1 MFKNNAKTFL
11 LFTLIFITAIG
22 LSAVSAADTAS
33 SDDVQSTADMITKDV
48 QTSTDLSVDNTN
60 KEISKDVNKNIK
72 REAANYTID
81 DTTYTNYFDS
91 EGTLNNTL
99 VENGSTIT
107 FSGDINNKTFT
118 FDNIELIVNNDGTS
132 TLFNTK
138 ITTQNG
144 AKVTFDGLVID
155 NTNSEDYVILLESEG
170 NVINNSVI
178 NVVNENP
185 LHAIE
190 VSGDSNT
197 IVNTTLTVQAPDA
210 DVVYDKNW
218 VGHPAASALYISSS
232 NNNVEDSQVYYNATA
247 STDSFPSADGIDIQ
261 SEGFGLIAE
270 NNTIK
275 NTTVVV
281 NGTNYVYGI
290 NVGRTKNT
298 KVIDNNIEVNSA
310 YYTNAIQLF
319 DAENTEITG
328 NITSNADVEGYA
340 VYSTAMGTGFSKNIN
355 ITADMNVDSKQATG
369 VLIEGS
375 SDITITDST
384 FNIKGENATA
394 TRTYVDWMGNE
405 PSNFKLT
412 NSEINVEGEIKN
424 DVIYFG
430 LCEDVVVDNN
440 TIITTQRS
448 NINVTNTSNASITNN
463 YIVNN
468 DTGIG
473 DYAVTSNYPDTFV
486 ENNTPISPV
495 VKDYEEQIEKLLN
508 PDTVNTTIII
518 TPIDAQVGQTI
529 NLTAT
534 ITAADNQPVNG
545 GKVVF
550 KVNGQTVKD
559 QYNQPLYAYV
569 SEGTATASYTVPT
582 NWAKENSTI
591 EAVYSGDRT
600 HESSRITQTDILNI
614 TKGTA
619 TITLDETE
627 ITAKPG
633 ENIKVVAKVSDSFN
647 NTINGGKLLYKLNG
661 ITIATSE
668 VTDGI
673 SVLTYTIPNNYSAKT
688 YTLTVDYIAKYYD
701 RTSTNATVTLEKK
714 QSIITIDEVTTADKQ
729 TTLKATITD
738 ENGEKLVRN
747 TAIAI
752 KVDGK
757 TAASTTSENGSV
769 DITFDTNYK
778 VGLYELLAI
787 SGENGIYKTSKTT
800 TVLKIKE

>member
-11 LFTLIFITAIG
+11 LFTLIFITAMG
-22 LSAVSAADTAS
+22 LSAVTAADTQAT
-33 SDDVQSTADMITKDV
+33 DDIQSPTDMITEDV
-48 QTSTDLSVDNTN
+48 QASTDSYIVDNEN
-60 KEISKDVNKNIK
+60 KEISKKVNKNIK
-72 REAANYTID
+72 KEPSYTVD
-81 DTTYTNYFDS
+81 DTTYTNYFDN

-99 VENGSTIT
+99 VGNGSTIT
-107 FSGDINNKTFT
+107 FSGDINNKTFI
-118 FDNIELIVNNDGTS
+118 FDNVELLVNNDGTS

-144 AKVTFDGLVID
+144 AKVTFDGLVIN

-178 NVVNENP
+178 SVVNDNP

-197 IVNTTLTVQAPDA
+197 IFNTTLNVQAPSA

-232 NNNVEDSQVYYNATA
+232 NNNVENSQVYYNATE
-247 STDSFPSADGIDIQ
+247 SKDSFPSADGIDVQ
-261 SEGFGLIAE
+261 SEGYGFIAE

-290 NVGRTKNT
+290 NIGRTKNT

-319 DAENTEITG
+319 DAENTQITG
-328 NITSNADVEGYA
+328 TIKSVADTEGYA
-340 VYSTAMGTGFSKNIN
+340 VYSTAMGTGISKNIT
-355 ITADMNVDSKQATG
+355 ITADMTVESKQATG

-375 SDITITDST
+375 NDTTITDSKFT
-384 FNIKGENATA
+384 IKGENATA
-394 TRTYVDWMGNE
+394 TRTFVDWMGNE

-412 NSEINVEGEIKN
+412 NSNITTEGQIKN

-430 LCEDVVVDNN
+430 LCQDVLVDNN
-440 TIITTQRS
+440 TIITTQKA
-448 NINVTNTSNASITNN
+448 NINVTNTTNATITNN

-468 DTGIG
+468 DTGMG
-473 DYAVTSNYPDTFV
+473 DYAVTTNYPDTVV

-508 PDTVNTTIII
+508 PDIVNTTIII
-518 TPIDAQVGQTI
+518 TPVDAQVGETI

-534 ITAADNQPVNG
+534 ITAADNKAVNG

-550 KVNGQTVKD
+550 KVNGNTVKD
-559 QYNQPLYAYV
+559 EYNQPIYAYV
-569 SEGTATASYTVPT
+569 SNNTASILYTVPAT
-582 NWAKENSTI
+582 WAKENSKI

-600 HESSRITQTDILNI
+600 HQSSRANQTGILNI
-614 TKGTA
+614 TKGNA

-627 ITAKPG
+627 ITTKSG
-633 ENIKVVAKVSDSFN
+633 QTIKIVAKVSDSFN

-661 ITIATSE
+661 ITIGTSE

-673 SVLTYTIPNNYSAKT
+673 SILTYTIPNNYSAKT

-714 QSIITIDEVTTADKQ
+714 QTIITIDEVTTADKQ

-738 ENGEKLVRN
+738 ETGEQLVRN
-747 TAIAI
+747 TAVTI
-752 KVDGK
+752 KVEGK
-757 TAASTTSENGSV
+757 TAATTTSENGQV

-778 VGLYELLAI
+778 VGSYELLVI